1 MERIF
6 RGVAGIVGALAII
19 FAIRFWFAPVTAGGT
34 LGLAAPGMLGL
45 ASLRADLGG
54 FFAAAGLLSVAGAVR
69 NDRRL
74 LTAPV
79 LLIGLALLGRVVSI
93 LHDGLVAADVLPMAV
108 EAVLVTLL
116 GLSRLFLADGFSVR
130 HALDS

>member
-6 RGVAGIVGALAII
+6 RGLAGVVGALAIV
-19 FAIRFWFAPVTAGGT
+19 FAVRFWFAPVTAGGT
-34 LGLAAPGMLGL
+34 LGLAAPGLLGL

-54 FFAAAGLLSVAGAVR
+54 FFATAGVFAVVGAVR
-69 NDRRL
+69 NNRRL

-93 LHDGLVAADVLPMAV
+93 LHDGLVSADILPMAV
-108 EAVLVTLL
+108 EAVLVALL
-116 GLSRLFLADGFSVR
+116 GLSRLFLADGLGVR